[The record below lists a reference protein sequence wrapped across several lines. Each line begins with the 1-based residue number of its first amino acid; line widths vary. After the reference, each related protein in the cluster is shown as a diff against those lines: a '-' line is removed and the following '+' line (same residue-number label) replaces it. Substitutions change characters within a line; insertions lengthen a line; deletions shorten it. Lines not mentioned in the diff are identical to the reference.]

1 MKYELRWFNTPLI
14 WFEAE
19 DNGPEIELSIERINE
34 SMEDVFPLDLELNET
49 GLSTWLRHRTIPSN
63 RAYAHNF
70 LNKCGLNDKRKMA
83 IIRISK
89 GLSLSDS
96 YWVVEKR
103 FEGSFE
109 NYNLFENQF
118 NRELAELA
126 FTGNGSQLRSSFRSS
141 PEFTTNG
148 MLPKC
153 WRRVDGKILLYKG
166 GTVGLSN
173 AGNEPYSEY
182 YAYQIAE
189 TLGVHAIPY
198 GLSRW
203 KGILCSTCELFTSKD
218 VSFMPVGNLVTSGG
232 MKVVMEYYESL
243 GEPYVYAL
251 YDMFVFDAVIC
262 NTDRHFGNFG
272 FLIDSLTN
280 KISSPAPLFG
290 HGN

>member
-118 NRELAELA
+118 N
-126 FTGNGSQLRSSFRSS
+126 
-141 PEFTTNG
+141 
-148 MLPKC
+148 
-153 WRRVDGKILLYKG
+153 
-166 GTVGLSN
+166 
-173 AGNEPYSEY
+173 
-182 YAYQIAE
+182 
-189 TLGVHAIPY
+189 
-198 GLSRW
+198 
-203 KGILCSTCELFTSKD
+203 
-218 VSFMPVGNLVTSGG
+218 
-232 MKVVMEYYESL
+232 
-243 GEPYVYAL
+243 
-251 YDMFVFDAVIC
+251 
-262 NTDRHFGNFG
+262 
-272 FLIDSLTN
+272 
-280 KISSPAPLFG
+280 
-290 HGN
+290 